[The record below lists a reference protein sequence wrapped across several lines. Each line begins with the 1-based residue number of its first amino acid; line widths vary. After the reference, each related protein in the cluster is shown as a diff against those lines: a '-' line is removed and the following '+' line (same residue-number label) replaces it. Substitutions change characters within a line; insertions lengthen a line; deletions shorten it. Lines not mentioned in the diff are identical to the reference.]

1 MLISNTAVDPSARRF
16 SGVIC
21 SLNKADGIENT
32 SPRESLATL
41 NRLRLDFNDPESCWS
56 LDSWPWSL
64 LKPDALKPWMLQCY
78 ANAKQSNLQKVCHKH
93 LRKTASCDGH
103 TLSLSR
109 SCFWSFCCLQSF
121 VDLRLFLRFTQQT
134 RIGIYYLPNEKNSF
148 RVQSSVPSI
157 QAQAKHN
164 IIIILGQVQNVWS
177 SNCLC
182 TKGSKVPGRS
192 AMQFLASFPDSELSK
207 LLCENLLTFP
217 ANITDPERLQQ
228 CTDPRR
234 WSPASVQIS
243 KCWR

>member
-1 MLISNTAVDPSARRF
+1 MFIEQSRWNRECQPAY
-16 SGVIC
+16 VIGN
-21 SLNKADGIENT
+21 L
-32 SPRESLATL
+32 ES
-41 NRLRLDFNDPESCWS
+41 WI
-56 LDSWPWSL
+56 DSDWIWPWSL
-64 LKPDALKPWMLQCY
+64 LKKPDALKPWMLQCY

-93 LRKTASCDGH
+93 LRKTASRDGQ

-134 RIGIYYLPNEKNSF
+134 RIGIYYLFTQRKKTASGL

-192 AMQFLASFPDSELSK
+192 SMQFLASFPYSELSK

-217 ANITDPERLQQ
+217 ANIADPERLQQ
-228 CTDPRR
+228 CTAPRR